1 MPAWASIASQ
11 AMTITGFV
19 AVMMLMIE
27 YANVL
32 TRGTWQT
39 HLARHHFGQYV
50 LGAFLGTMPGCLGA
64 FAVVG
69 MYTHGLV
76 THGAVIATM
85 VATMGDESFVMF
97 ALMPRQA
104 LVMHGLLLILGV
116 LAGSLSD
123 AIAGRWI
130 PLKSATCGALILHPE
145 EACGSTSRARILCQW
160 KSCSAARGTLTASL
174 LLLFIGVITG
184 RLGPPIWDWLRVTLL
199 LAFAVA
205 LAIAVTVPDH
215 FLEEHMW
222 NHVVRRHVPKI
233 FLWTFGALLA
243 SGMISDQL
251 HLDGALREGKWLLL
265 TAACLI
271 GLIPES
277 GPHLIFLT
285 LYARGSI
292 PFSILLASSIVQ
304 DGHGMLPLLAH
315 SRRAFAGI
323 KIANFAIGMLVG
335 ATTMLLGW

>member
-1 MPAWASIASQ
+1 MPAWASVASQ

-27 YANVL
+27 YANSL
-32 TRGTWQT
+32 TRGAWQT
-39 HLARHHFGQYV
+39 HLAKHPFGQYV
-50 LGAFLGTMPGCLGA
+50 LGALLGATPGCLGA

-97 ALMPRQA
+97 ALMPKQA
-104 LVMHGLLLILGV
+104 LVLHGLLLVLGV
-116 LAGSLSD
+116 LAGALSD
-123 AIAGRWI
+123 VIARPWI
-130 PLKSATCGALILHPE
+130 PLKPATCGALILHPE
-145 EACGSTSRARILCQW
+145 QTCGSVLQGKILHQW
-160 KSCSAARGTLTASL
+160 KNCSATRGALTASL
-174 LLLFIGVITG
+174 LLLVIGVITG
-184 RLGPPIWDWLRVTLL
+184 RIGPPIWDWIRVTLL
-199 LAFAVA
+199 LTFSAA
-205 LAIAVTVPDH
+205 LAIAATVPEH
-215 FLEEHMW
+215 FLEEHLW

-243 SGMISDQL
+243 SDIIGDQL
-251 HLDGALREGKWLLL
+251 HLDGELKEGRWLLL

-323 KIANFAIGMLVG
+323 KIVNFAIGMLVG
-335 ATTMLLGW
+335 ATAMLVGW